1 MYVKEYLLGLYMENL
16 IQVAEKIKKLEIQGA
31 RNVAKAAINSMRN
44 VILHSSASE
53 SNPLLKELLQAK
65 DILFDTR
72 PTEPAMRNG
81 IRYVLYQTKE
91 AKGDISAT
99 KEIAIKACDKILNYF
114 EDAILKIHEI
124 GARKIVSGMQ
134 IMTHCHSSTVTG
146 ILRKAHEQ
154 GKDIHV
160 ICTETRP
167 RYQGHRTARE
177 LVEAGIEV
185 TFVVDSAM
193 RYMMK
198 HFEVDIA
205 LIGADAITSEGTIIN
220 KIGTRLFALAA
231 DERDVPFYCAAD
243 TFKFSPE
250 TSLGFLEK
258 IEKRDTEEI
267 WKDAPSGLH
276 IENPAFETVP
286 RRYIDGIITEVGV
299 FPPSSIAHQLLQL
312 HPWMFA
318 FEE

>member
-1 MYVKEYLLGLYMENL
+1 MEDL
-16 IQVAEKIKKLEIQGA
+16 IQVAKKIKDLEIQGA
-31 RNVAKAAINSMRN
+31 RNVAKAAIRSMKD
-44 VILHSSASE
+44 VILNSSASE
-53 SNPLLKELLQAK
+53 SDLLFKELLRAK
-65 DILFDTR
+65 NILFDTR

-81 IRYVLYQTKE
+81 IRAVLYETKE
-91 AKGDISAT
+91 AKGGVAAT
-99 KEIAIKACDKILNYF
+99 KKIALNACDKMLTFF
-114 EDAILKIHEI
+114 EDAVLKIHEI

-177 LVEAGIEV
+177 LVEAGIKV
-185 TFVVDSAM
+185 TLVVDSAM

-198 HFEVDIA
+198 HLAVDIA

-250 TSLGFLEK
+250 TSLGFLED
-258 IEKRDTEEI
+258 IEKRDPQEI
-267 WKDAPSGLH
+267 WSDAPSGLH

-286 RRYIDGIITEVGV
+286 RRYIDGLITEVGV

-312 HPWMFA
+312 HPWMFT

>member
-1 MYVKEYLLGLYMENL
+1 MEGLM
-16 IQVAEKIKKLEIQGA
+16 QVAKKIKDLEIQGA
-31 RNVAKAAINSMRN
+31 RNVAKAAIRSMKE
-44 VILHSSASE
+44 VILNSSASD
-53 SNPLLKELLQAK
+53 PDLLFKELLQAK
-65 DILFDTR
+65 NILFNTR

-81 IRYVLYQTKE
+81 LRYVLFEIKE
-91 AKGDISAT
+91 AKGDIETT
-99 KEIAIKACDKILNYF
+99 KEIAIKTCDKILNYF

-124 GARKIVSGMQ
+124 GARKILSGMQ

-154 GKDIHV
+154 GKEIHV

-177 LVEAGIEV
+177 LIEAGIEV

-198 HFEVDIA
+198 HLEVDLA

-231 DERDVPFYCAAD
+231 DERDVPMYCAAD

-258 IEKRDTEEI
+258 IEKRSPEEI
-267 WKDAPSGLH
+267 WKEAPSGLH

-286 RRYIDGIITEVGV
+286 RRYIDALITEVGV

>member
-1 MYVKEYLLGLYMENL
+1 MEDL
-16 IQVAEKIKKLEIQGA
+16 MQVAKKIKDLEIQGA
-31 RNVAKAAINSMRN
+31 RNVAKAAICSIKDL
-44 VILHSSASE
+44 ILNSSASK
-53 SNPLLKELLQAK
+53 PDLLFKELLQAK
-65 DILFDTR
+65 DILFGTR

-81 IRYVLYQTKE
+81 IRSVLYQVKE
-91 AKGDISAT
+91 AKADISAT
-99 KEIAIKACDKILNYF
+99 KEIAIKACDQVLNYF
-114 EDAILKIHEI
+114 EDATWKIHEI

-146 ILRKAHEQ
+146 ILRKAHDQ

-167 RYQGHRTARE
+167 RFQGHRTARE
-177 LVEAGIEV
+177 LVKAGIEV

-198 HFEVDIA
+198 HLEVDIA

-250 TSLGFLEK
+250 TSLGFLEN
-258 IEKRDTEEI
+258 IEKRDPEEI

-286 RRYIDGIITEVGV
+286 RRYIDGLITEVGV
-299 FPPSSIAHQLLQL
+299 FPPSSIAHQLFQL
-312 HPWMFA
+312 HPWMFT

>member
-1 MYVKEYLLGLYMENL
+1 MEDL
-16 IQVAEKIKKLEIQGA
+16 MQVAKKIKDLQIQGA
-31 RNVAKAAINSMRN
+31 RNVAKAAIRSMKD
-44 VILHSSASE
+44 VIINSSASE
-53 SNPLLKELLQAK
+53 SDLLFKELLRAK
-65 DILFDTR
+65 NILFDTR

-81 IRYVLYQTKE
+81 IRAVLYETKE
-91 AKGDISAT
+91 AKGGIDAT
-99 KEIAIKACDKILNYF
+99 KKIALNACDKVLTFF
-114 EDAILKIHEI
+114 EDAVLKIHEI

-154 GKDIHV
+154 GKDINV

-177 LVEAGIEV
+177 LVEAGIKV
-185 TFVVDSAM
+185 TLVIDSAM

-198 HFEVDIA
+198 HLEVDIA

-250 TSLGFLEK
+250 TSLGFLED
-258 IEKRDTEEI
+258 IEKRDPQEI
-267 WKDAPSGLH
+267 WSDAPSGLR

-286 RRYIDGIITEVGV
+286 RRYIDGLITEVGV

-312 HPWMFA
+312 HPWMFS